1 MAQRPGSIRSVA
13 SNSSIASGVSLARR
27 PRTRTRSRTVT
38 GGSVTAEDVPQ
49 FPVSSDLPYLNSP
62 ISQEPVGEQATSLPT
77 ALIASPQLP
86 RSSPRLEPV
95 EIRSSDTAS
104 SQGATAD
111 LTIVEPLPPPNSGR
125 PVRKSTSFNR
135 FSSLNRVYF
144 KSKVVKQATNLPLL
158 DTGYKPPSAFS
169 RDPALTPVVNV
180 RDSVST
186 QQSGASS
193 SLYPPSTS
201 TASAPESPTSPQSMV
216 GLPDNPPFNLEVN
229 DVQEYDSDDVS
240 YRLRL
245 LVKNNYFLPPA
256 HSKPSPADFA
266 STSLNSAKK
275 SPRAATPTFL
285 DIFRVGK
292 SKSKPTTP
300 TSTSPGFDLMA
311 PMLRTTADSI
321 VAPYILR
328 SPLPRSSSQFP
339 HLSPLMPNPASRG
352 RVVVVREKMN
362 DIAVA
367 AKQAEQDLK
376 ARGVRLEQV
385 SQKAAPTAVDD
396 VIDPTDAVDVPLPSA
411 SYPFA
416 VQASALHGL
425 GVLESVGADVLAD
438 RLPPPKNPNLSASY
452 DAAEDSWRKA
462 LLHEAVHHSLDN
474 SPDVS
479 SFSHAPLG
487 SSTPIGSPRS
497 KGANT
502 PRVETPNPTE
512 RLIQQKILPQPIM
525 ENFADSKGGNH
536 VRQKSDQSQASTS
549 RQDRKGSLAVP
560 VLDTMHDSLR
570 PSSYLPQRV
579 ETPSGPMTPLA
590 PAPRR
595 NFVNPLYSLSQ
606 TNLASSPQPSK
617 DLSYRRSDDPRST
630 LRRTVS
636 SPMLAEGY
644 DSSASRRDLIT
655 SSQWPRDSQATIT
668 SFNTVR
674 GSYDHVSGRPAYSDN
689 ENLPR
694 NSLALSAMCSRPS
707 LSEYSQASLSP
718 TTSTFQDM
726 LNHESSSSNNA
737 GPSRFSIEQQRIFQG
752 TPSARSSAMSPS
764 PRVSSSL
771 AHAALPP
778 PPRSA
783 SVNQPL
789 ARSVFSPP
797 TILSSSGSQSN
808 HTRQADSEDSTFQI
822 VAPEPTTPPLPL
834 LDRRNCSSD
843 DPLSVNVSPVTAPV
857 AIRSAPGPTSPTSFF
872 DTIQTQPNAM
882 DDLES
887 SSDESEDDEHGS
899 PPPKPFVDARTRAIS
914 SAAANPRPLVMRHGN
929 FSTPYLRH
937 GETFRQNLLP
947 LGNTSSKRAIVNNPP
962 RPPKANI
969 LSSSDFFKYAQEHP
983 PTITSALNVEPN
995 DSRRPSM
1002 GSDPLTT
1009 WRNNQRAQESLRK
1022 LDGMLIQHMEDEK
1035 DTIKRIATTMKQTAD
1050 SQFSSLPDRP

>member
-1 MAQRPGSIRSVA
+1 MDPLPVQRPGSIRSVA

-38 GGSVTAEDVPQ
+38 GGSMRPEDIPQ
-49 FPVSSDLPYLNSP
+49 FPASSDLPYLNSP
-62 ISQEPVGEQATSLPT
+62 ISQEPVGEQAISRLIPLT
-77 ALIASPQLP
+77 APPLRPPRSPQ
-86 RSSPRLEPV
+86 RQEPV
-95 EIRSSDTAS
+95 EIRSSDGAS

-111 LTIVEPLPPPNSGR
+111 LTIVEPLPPTNIGR
-125 PVRKSTSFNR
+125 P
-135 FSSLNRVYF
+135 
-144 KSKVVKQATNLPLL
+144 SKAAKQASNLPLL
-158 DTGYKPPSAFS
+158 DTGYKPPPSAFS

-186 QQSGASS
+186 QKSGASS

-201 TASAPESPTSPQSMV
+201 TASAPESPTSPMSMA
-216 GLPDNPPFNLEVN
+216 GQPDNPPFSLEVN

-266 STSLNSAKK
+266 STSLNAAKK

-292 SKSKPTTP
+292 SRSKPTTP
-300 TSTSPGFDLMA
+300 TGTPPGFDPMA

-321 VAPYILR
+321 AAPYAL
-328 SPLPRSSSQFP
+328 SPLPRLSSQFP
-339 HLSPLMPNPASRG
+339 HLSPHMPNPASRG

-376 ARGVRLEQV
+376 ARGVRQEQG
-385 SQKAAPTAVDD
+385 SQKATPTAADD
-396 VIDPTDAVDVPLPSA
+396 VIDPTDAVDIPLLSA

-438 RLPPPKNPNLSASY
+438 RLPPSKNPNLSASY
-452 DAAEDSWRKA
+452 DTAEDSWRKA

-474 SPDVS
+474 TPDVS
-479 SFSHAPLG
+479 AFSHAPLG
-487 SSTPIGSPRS
+487 SSTPFGSLRS
-497 KGANT
+497 KAANT
-502 PRVETPNPTE
+502 PRVESPNPTQL
-512 RLIQQKILPQPIM
+512 LINQKILAQPIL
-525 ENFADSKGGNH
+525 ENFADSKGGKH
-536 VRQKSDQSQASTS
+536 MRQKSGQSQASAS
-549 RQDRKGSLAVP
+549 RPGRNGSLAIP
-560 VLDTMHDSLR
+560 VADTTHDSSR

-579 ETPSGPMTPLA
+579 ETPSGPMTPLGP
-590 PAPRR
+590 PARR
-595 NFVNPLYSLSQ
+595 HFVNPLYSLSQ
-606 TNLASSPQPSK
+606 TSLAYSPQSSK
-617 DLSYRRSDDPRST
+617 DSPSRLSNDPRPA

-636 SPMLAEGY
+636 SPMLADGY
-644 DSSASRRDLIT
+644 DSSVARRDLTT
-655 SSQWPRDSQATIT
+655 SSQGLSYPRDSLATVT

-674 GSYDHVSGRPAYSDN
+674 GSYDHSGGRPVEVHDSEN
-689 ENLPR
+689 EDLPR
-694 NSLALSAMCSRPS
+694 NSLALSAMRSRPS
-707 LSEYSQASLSP
+707 LSEYSQASVSP

-726 LNHESSSSNNA
+726 LNHESSSSNHA
-737 GPSRFSIEQQRIFQG
+737 GPSRFSLEQHAILHG
-752 TPSARSSAMSPS
+752 TPSPRTNAMSPP
-764 PRVSSSL
+764 PRLSSSL

-783 SVNQPL
+783 TSSQL
-789 ARSVFSPP
+789 SRRVFSPP
-797 TILSSSGSQSN
+797 PILSSSESHSN

-822 VAPEPTTPPLPL
+822 VAPEPTTPPFPL
-834 LDRRNCSSD
+834 SDRRNHPTD
-843 DPLSVNVSPVTAPV
+843 DPLSIDISPVMSPV
-857 AIRSAPGPTSPTSFF
+857 ALHSTAGPTSPTSFF
-872 DTIQTQPNAM
+872 DSIQTQPNAM

-887 SSDESEDDEHGS
+887 SSDESEDDEPS
-899 PPPKPFVDARTRAIS
+899 PPPPKLFVDPRTRAIS

-947 LGNTSSKRAIVNNPP
+947 LGTVSSKQAIVNNPP
-962 RPPKANI
+962 RAPKSDI

-983 PTITSALNVEPN
+983 PNITSALNV
-995 DSRRPSM
+995 DLKATRRPST
-1002 GSDPLTT
+1002 GSSDPVTT
-1009 WRNNQRAQESLRK
+1009 WRNNQKAQESLRK

-1050 SQFSSLPDRP
+1050 SHFSNLPDRP